1 MRHECFSSISPQKQE
16 YLFLMG
22 IKLPLI
28 YQDHSSSLEV
38 EIEQSTL
45 KKMSLKKFLA
55 NETLKMGNTSKI

>member
-1 MRHECFSSISPQKQE
+1 
-16 YLFLMG
+16 MG

-55 NETLKMGNTSKI
+55 NETLQMGNTSKI